1 MKHTHALQSLVL
13 GLAALAFTPN
23 LFAQRTAT
31 ATATISD
38 DVVVAVT
45 VTDGGT
51 GYTTPPAVTIGG
63 GEGSGATAE
72 AAVAGGAVTAITVL
86 AGGSGYTSA
95 PDVGIGPPDVTPST
109 LAVQLVPQLTI
120 SGDIGSTNQIEAANA
135 FGNTNIWTSLATVVL
150 TQSPQIWYD
159 TISPP
164 NVQRFYRAVVQGG
177 SRPLASAGFVWLP
190 GGRFTMGSPDS
201 EQDRQSNE
209 GPQTE
214 VTLTQGFYIGQR
226 EVTQGEYL
234 AVMGSNPSY
243 FTGDTNRPV
252 EQVAWIEATNYCEQ
266 LTARERTAGRI
277 PTNWVYRLPTE
288 AEWEYACRAGT
299 TNRFYYGDDP
309 GYTLLGEYAW
319 YSANSGATTH
329 PVGQKRPNR
338 WGLYDM
344 SGNVFE
350 FCSDWFG
357 DYPGGSVSDPKG
369 SSSGSYR
376 VVRGGCWNYYGV
388 CFRSAFRYPCY
399 TWDRLNIFGFR
410 VVLAPRQ
417 P

>member
-1 MKHTHALQSLVL
+1 MRNLHAVCSLVL

-31 ATATISD
+31 ATATVSD
-38 DVVVAVT
+38 GAVVAVT
-45 VTDGGT
+45 VTDGGA
-51 GYTTPPAVTIGG
+51 GYLTPPLVTIGG

-72 AAVAGGAVTAITVL
+72 ATVAGGAVTAITVL
-86 AGGSGYTSA
+86 TGGSGYTSA
-95 PDVGIGPPDVTPST
+95 PDVGIAPPDTVPST

-120 SGDIGSTNQIEAANA
+120 SGQVGSTNQIEAANTV
-135 FGNTNIWTSLATVVL
+135 GNTNVWTSLATVVL

-164 NVQRFYRAVVQGG
+164 NVQRYYRAVVQEG
-177 SRPLASAGFVWLP
+177 SRPLVPAGFVWLP
-190 GGRFTMGSPDS
+190 GGRFTMGSPDT
-201 EQDRQSNE
+201 EQGRQGDE

-214 VTLTQGFYIGQR
+214 VTLTHGFYICQH

-234 AVMGSNPSY
+234 AVTGTNPSY

-252 EQVAWIEATNYCEQ
+252 EQVTWFEATNYCGQ
-266 LTARERTAGRI
+266 LTTLEQAAGRI

-309 GYTLLGEYAW
+309 GYTLVGQYAW
-319 YSANSGATTH
+319 YYSNSGNATH

-344 SGNVFE
+344 HGNVWE
-350 FCSDWFG
+350 WCSDWYAA
-357 DYPGGSVSDPKG
+357 YPGGSVLDPAG
-369 SSSGSYR
+369 PSSGSDRIY
-376 VVRGGCWNYYGV
+376 RGGGWSNSADYC
-388 CFRSAFRYPCY
+388 RSAVRYRANPGNR
-399 TWDRLNIFGFR
+399 DGSLGFR
-410 VVLAPRQ
+410 VALVSVP
-417 P
+417 